1 MQQPSI
7 FKPLLI
13 LVAAAVLLT
22 VIHLAASFVT
32 PVLMGFFV
40 AALVTPIYR
49 RFKKRLP
56 AGLALL

>member
-32 PVLMGFFV
+32 PVLMGLFV
-40 AALVTPIYR
+40 AALWTPST
-49 RFKKRLP
+49 
-56 AGLALL
+56 AG